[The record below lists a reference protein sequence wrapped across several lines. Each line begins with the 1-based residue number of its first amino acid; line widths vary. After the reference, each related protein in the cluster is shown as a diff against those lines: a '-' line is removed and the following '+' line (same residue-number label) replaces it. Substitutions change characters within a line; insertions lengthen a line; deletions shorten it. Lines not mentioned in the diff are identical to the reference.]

1 MREISGDSEG
11 GWPTSPLHHC
21 TARPQKKPRRS
32 GTKFLATG
40 LPKMRVNGNP
50 RATIA
55 WLGLA
60 GRIVPAVNGVGVV
73 GHGAILPD
81 SRQRPEIPPSCD
93 GHHSGASQGELIHTQ
108 N

>member
-1 MREISGDSEG
+1 MASYGRGEGGLAGQQVFIREVVGNSEG

-73 GHGAILPD
+73 GHGAINAA
-81 SRQRPEIPPSCD
+81 
-93 GHHSGASQGELIHTQ
+93 ASLCK
-108 N
+108 

>member
-1 MREISGDSEG
+1 MLASKCPSERLRATPKEVG
-11 GWPTSPLHHC
+11 RQARCIIAQPGHRKSPAEAGL
-21 TARPQKKPRRS
+21 
-32 GTKFLATG
+32 FLATG

-73 GHGAILPD
+73 GHGAINAA
-81 SRQRPEIPPSCD
+81 
-93 GHHSGASQGELIHTQ
+93 ASLCK
-108 N
+108 